1 MVEHSAMRSTDHHP
15 TSGEGLLEDGPTFHC
30 AGSPFDP
37 AQQGYT
43 VVHNYALYFWRPYLG
58 NTAFAL
64 WELLVSFCYRESETA
79 YPSISRLA
87 RMLTNSDH
95 SRAVVTGRH
104 RRRGKD
110 QPRYPGALGVLR
122 RERLVQVMARGE
134 GRAVRYTFRV
144 RKQLPL
150 LRPHQVARLS
160 PRLQRDHVT
169 WLQRYGIDLQAYHR
183 AFDPTSSSQ
192 RKADPAP
199 PPPGEDRITTAA
211 ARGTT
216 GEAPSST
223 KNPQEEAPY
232 QKWWRETVQG
242 MRTQLAPAMFAFFV
256 AETDASS
263 FQDGVLTVKV
273 ASQTARDILQR
284 RLVVT
289 VRRTLLAVSDGQVQ
303 EVHFTLGEPEEAA
316 SPRLGAATRR
326 VPPEAEP
333 CAP

>member
-1 MVEHSAMRSTDHHP
+1 MAESSAMRRTEGPPLSD
-15 TSGEGLLEDGPTFHC
+15 EGLLEDGPTFDR

-43 VVHNYALYFWRPYLG
+43 LLHNYALYFWRPYLG

-64 WELLVSFCYRESETA
+64 WELLVSFCYRESDSA

-95 SRAVVTGRH
+95 SRAVVTGR
-104 RRRGKD
+104 RRRKRAG
-110 QPRYPGALGVLR
+110 QPRYLGALGVLR
-122 RERLVQVMARGE
+122 RELLVQVTTRGE

-160 PRLQRDHVT
+160 PCLQRDHAA
-169 WLQRYGIDLQAYHR
+169 WLQRYGIDRQAYHR
-183 AFDPTSSSQ
+183 AFD
-192 RKADPAP
+192 RPAP
-199 PPPGEDRITTAA
+199 TRVPSAREPEKRGEDQGTTAA
-211 ARGTT
+211 APRSTPA
-216 GEAPSST
+216 APGST

-232 QKWWRETVQG
+232 KQWWGETVQQL
-242 MRTQLAPAMFAFFV
+242 RTQLDPAMFGFV
-256 AETDASS
+256 LCETNARS
-263 FQDGVLTVKV
+263 FQEGVLTVKV
-273 ASQTARDILQR
+273 RSETARDILQR

-303 EVHFTLGEPEEAA
+303 QVHFTD
-316 SPRLGAATRR
+316 
-326 VPPEAEP
+326 EAEP